1 MSEDKNKKGYL
12 ETNVIE
18 GELKYPDEPAR
29 WTGNDINALL
39 LWANDKRA
47 SDITIQTEE
56 QIMLEINGN
65 LYRVTNRRLDNTEV
79 FDIIVATYGS
89 DSAKATLNGVHDL
102 DWAHE
107 IRPDRSKRVRFRM
120 NATPIFA
127 RGEKGV
133 QITARTIPSTPP
145 KLEELG
151 IEQEIIDNMVASQG
165 MIIVTGATGS
175 GKSTLLAA
183 IIRSIL
189 EKPDSNKK
197 ILTYEAPIEFVY
209 DSVDKPSCSIA
220 QTEIYK
226 NLESFEAGTRNS
238 LRRAPDIILI
248 GEARDAETMG
258 EAIVV
263 STTGHLLYT
272 TVHTNGF
279 AETIRRMVNVF
290 PAEEKNSRA
299 FDIIS
304 ALNMVISQRL
314 VPSTDGRR
322 VALREYV
329 IFNDEVR
336 NYLLEAGVENLSLSS
351 REVLK
356 KYGRSFAQAAEI
368 ELNKGRISQATYKEI
383 TDKVR
388 MEEKDVVK
396 QLEIDSGKEVTK
408 SETEQ
413 LGDLLLKLL
422 SKIEK

>member
-1 MSEDKNKKGYL
+1 MSEQKTKGYL
-12 ETNVIE
+12 ETDIIE
-18 GELKYPDEPAR
+18 GDLKYPDEPSR
-29 WTGNDINALL
+29 WTGLDINNLL
-39 LWANDKRA
+39 LWADSKRA

-79 FDIIVATYGS
+79 MDIIVATYGS
-89 DSAKATLNGVHDL
+89 DSAKATLNGTSDL

-107 IRPDRSKRVRFRM
+107 IRPDRSSRIRFRM
-120 NATPIFA
+120 NATPIYA

-133 QITARTIPSTPP
+133 QITARTIPNKPP
-145 KLEELG
+145 RLQDLG

-165 MIIVTGATGS
+165 MILVTGATGS

-189 EKPDSNKK
+189 ENPSSNKK

-209 DSVDKPSCSIA
+209 DAVDKPSCSIA

-226 NLESFEAGTRNS
+226 NLVSFEAGTRNS
-238 LRRAPDIILI
+238 LRRAPDIILL

-258 EAIVV
+258 EAVV
-263 STTGHLLYT
+263 AATTGHLLYT

-299 FDIIS
+299 FDIIAS
-304 ALNMVISQRL
+304 LNMVISQRL
-314 VPSTDGRR
+314 VPSSDGRR

-351 REVLK
+351 RQVLK

-368 ELNKGRISQATYKEI
+368 EFKKGRITEEVYREV
-383 TDKVR
+383 TMKVQ
-388 MEEKDVVK
+388 MEEKDAIRQAEK
-396 QLEIDSGKEVTK
+396 DK
-408 SETEQ
+408 
-413 LGDLLLKLL
+413 LK
-422 SKIEK
+422 

>member
-1 MSEDKNKKGYL
+1 MSEEKNKKGYL
-12 ETNVIE
+12 ETDIIT
-18 GELKYPDEPAR
+18 GDLKYPHEPAR
-29 WTGNDINALL
+29 WTGKDIDKLL
-39 LWANDKRA
+39 LWADSLKA

-56 QIMLEINGN
+56 QIMLEINGK
-65 LYRVTNRRLDNTEV
+65 LYRVTHKRLDNTEV

-107 IRPDRSKRVRFRM
+107 IRPDRAKRVRFRM

-133 QITARTIPSTPP
+133 QITARTIPSMPP
-145 KLEELG
+145 KLEDLG
-151 IEQEIIDNMVASQG
+151 IEQDIIDNMVSSQG

-189 EKPDSNKK
+189 ENPESNKK

-220 QTEIYK
+220 QSEIYK

-290 PAEEKNSRA
+290 PSEDKNSRA

-368 ELNKGRISQATYKEI
+368 EFNKGRISLATLKEV
-383 TDKVR
+383 TNKVR

-396 QLEIDSGKEVTK
+396 QIEKDSGIVEKK
-408 SETEQ
+408 SDTEQ
-413 LGDLLLKLL
+413 LGELLLKVL
-422 SKIEK
+422 SNIKK